1 MTPATLQAPMHTTD
15 SVGGESLAWG
25 PAIRILA
32 DARQIS
38 SRRKLAADLPLTD
51 TIWTIKIRYRST
63 VTRGWR
69 VTLHRGAERIPLD
82 IIGDP
87 EDQGGRRQ
95 WLILTAQTG
104 AAEAM
109 SQSAAPP
116 APVIPAGALLV
127 GGGWL
132 ALDSGALVIA

>member
-1 MTPATLQAPMHTTD
+1 MTPATLQAPLHTTD
-15 SVGGESLAWG
+15 AVGGEALAWG

-51 TIWTIKIRYRST
+51 TIWTIKIRYRSA

-104 AAEAM
+104 TAEAM
-109 SQSAAPP
+109 SQSTAPATP
-116 APVIPAGALLV
+116 VAPLDALMIDD
-127 GGGWL
+127 GWL
-132 ALDSGALVIA
+132 TLPSGALVMP

>member
-1 MTPATLQAPMHTTD
+1 MTPATLQAPLHTTD
-15 SVGGESLAWG
+15 PVGGESLAWG
-25 PAIRILA
+25 PPVRILA

-51 TIWTIKIRYRST
+51 TIWTIKIRWRPG

-104 AAEAM
+104 SAEAM
-109 SQSAAPP
+109 AQAP
-116 APVIPAGALLV
+116 AP
-127 GGGWL
+127 
-132 ALDSGALVIA
+132 

>member
-1 MTPATLQAPMHTTD
+1 MTPATLQAPLHTTD
-15 SVGGESLAWG
+15 PVGGESLAWG
-25 PAIRILA
+25 PPVRILA

-38 SRRKLAADLPLTD
+38 SRRKLAAGKLAADLPLTD
-51 TIWTIKIRYRST
+51 TIWTIKIRWRPG

-104 AAEAM
+104 SAEAM
-109 SQSAAPP
+109 AQAP
-116 APVIPAGALLV
+116 AP
-127 GGGWL
+127 
-132 ALDSGALVIA
+132 

>member
-1 MTPATLQAPMHTTD
+1 MIPATLQAPMHITD
-15 SVGGESLAWG
+15 AVGGEALAWG

-51 TIWTIKIRYRST
+51 TIWTIKIRYRSA
-63 VTRGWR
+63 VAKGWR

-87 EDQGGRRQ
+87 EDQGSRRQ

-104 AAEAM
+104 SAEAM
-109 SQSAAPP
+109 AQSV
-116 APVIPAGALLV
+116 APVTPSAPLDALMGDGDWLTLPAGALV
-127 GGGWL
+127 RP
-132 ALDSGALVIA
+132 